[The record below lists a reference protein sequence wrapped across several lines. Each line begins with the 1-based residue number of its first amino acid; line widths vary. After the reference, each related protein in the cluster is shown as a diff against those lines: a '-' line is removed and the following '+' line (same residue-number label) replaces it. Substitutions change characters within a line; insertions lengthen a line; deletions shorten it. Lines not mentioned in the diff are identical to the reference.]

1 MSAFFLSPPILL
13 CLLAAFMY
21 ATGAL
26 VVKRAAEFGVGVW
39 RTAFVANVLCALAF
53 QPLVLLGGHAEF
65 SLWWQPLITGACF
78 VTGQWL
84 TFIALERGDVS
95 VATPVLGL
103 KIIFVALL
111 VTFLVGEDLRWQLW
125 VAALLATGGIALL
138 NWGGGGPRPQQE
150 VGRTIVAAGLAAAV
164 YAVFDVLVQTWA
176 PRWGLGRFL
185 PLTMGSAGL
194 LSLAFIPRFRAPL
207 AAIPR
212 AGWPWLLGGA
222 LLLGLQSVIFVSTLA
237 YWGRA
242 AANNVVYSSRGLWTI
257 LLVWLVGH
265 WVGSRE
271 QAHGA
276 RILAWRL
283 IGATLMLSAIGLV
296 AL

>member
-21 ATGAL
+21 AAGAL

-39 RTAFVANVLCALAF
+39 RTAFVANVLCALVF
-53 QPLVLLGGHAEF
+53 QPLLVFGGHFEAT
-65 SLWWQPLITGACF
+65 LWWQPVVTGACF

-111 VTFLVGEDLRWQLW
+111 VTCLVGESLRWQLW
-125 VAALLATGGIALL
+125 IAALLATGGIALL
-138 NWGGGGPRPQQE
+138 NWGGGGGAHHH
-150 VGRTIVAAGLAAAV
+150 VGRTIVAASLAASV

-176 PRWGLGRFL
+176 PRWGMGRFL
-185 PLTMGSAGL
+185 PLTMGCAGL
-194 LSLAFIPRFRAPL
+194 LSFGFILRFRAPL
-207 AAIPR
+207 TAIPR
-212 AGWPWLLGGA
+212 AGWPWLVGGS
-222 LLLGLQSVIFVSTLA
+222 LLLGVQSVIFVSTLA
-237 YWGRA
+237 HWGRA

-257 LLVWLVGH
+257 VLVWLVGH
-265 WVGSRE
+265 WVSSRE
-271 QAHGA
+271 QSHGS

>member
-1 MSAFFLSPPILL
+1 MSTFFLSPPILL

-39 RTAFVANVLCALAF
+39 RTAFVANVLCAFVF
-53 QPLVLLGGHAEF
+53 QPLLLLGGNVLT
-65 SLWWQPLITGACF
+65 SLWWQPLVTGACF
-78 VTGQWL
+78 VAGQWL

-111 VTFLVGEDLRWQLW
+111 VTFLVGEALRWQLW
-125 VAALLATGGIALL
+125 IAALLATGGIALL
-138 NWGGGGPRPQQE
+138 NWGGGGRQHHD
-150 VGRTIVAAGLAAAV
+150 VGRTIVAASSAAGV

-185 PLTMGSAGL
+185 PFTMGCAGL

-207 AAIPR
+207 RTIPR
-212 AGWPWLLGGA
+212 AGWPWLVGGS

-237 YWGRA
+237 HWGRA

-271 QAHGA
+271 QAHGS

-283 IGATLMLSAIGLV
+283 VGATLMLSAIGLV
-296 AL
+296 AF

>member
-39 RTAFVANVLCALAF
+39 RTAFVANVICALVF
-53 QPLVLLGGHAEF
+53 QPLLVFGGNLLAGF
-65 SLWWQPLITGACF
+65 WWQPLITGACF

-111 VTFLVGEDLRWQLW
+111 VTFIVGEALRWQLW
-125 VAALLATGGIALL
+125 VAALLATGGIGLL
-138 NWGGGGPRPQQE
+138 NWGGGGRPHHD

-185 PLTMGSAGL
+185 PLTMGCAGL
-194 LSLAFIPRFRAPL
+194 LSFAFIPRFRAPL
-207 AAIPR
+207 GAIPR
-212 AGWPWLLGGA
+212 AGWPWLIGGS

-237 YWGRA
+237 SWGRA

-257 LLVWLVGH
+257 VLVWLVGH
-265 WVGSRE
+265 WVDSRE
-271 QAHGA
+271 QAHGS

-283 IGATLMLSAIGLV
+283 MGATLMLSAIGLV
-296 AL
+296 AF

>member
-1 MSAFFLSPPILL
+1 MAAFLLSPPILL

-39 RTAFVANVLCALAF
+39 RTAFVANVLCALVF
-53 QPLVLLGGHAEF
+53 QPLLLLGGRIEAA
-65 SLWWQPLITGACF
+65 LWWQPLVTGACF

-111 VTFLVGEDLRWQLW
+111 VTFLVGEALRWQLW
-125 VAALLATGGIALL
+125 IAALLATGGIALL
-138 NWGGGGPRPQQE
+138 NWGGGGRPHHD
-150 VGRTIVAAGLAAAV
+150 VGRTIAAASAAAAV

-185 PLTMGSAGL
+185 PLTMGCAGL
-194 LSLAFIPRFRAPL
+194 LSFAFVPRFRAPL
-207 AAIPR
+207 ASIPR
-212 AGWPWLLGGA
+212 GGWPWLVGGS
-222 LLLGLQSVIFVSTLA
+222 LLLGLQSAIFVSTLA
-237 YWGRA
+237 HWGRA

-257 LLVWLVGH
+257 VLVWLVGH

-271 QAHGA
+271 QAHGR

-283 IGATLMLSAIGLV
+283 VGASLMLSAIGLV
-296 AL
+296 AF

>member
-1 MSAFFLSPPILL
+1 MSAFFFSPPILL

-39 RTAFVANVLCALAF
+39 RTAFVANVLCALVF
-53 QPLVLLGGHAEF
+53 QPLLVFGGQLEAT
-65 SLWWQPLITGACF
+65 LWWQPVVTGACF

-111 VTFLVGEDLRWQLW
+111 VTFLVGESLRWQLW
-125 VAALLATGGIALL
+125 IAALLATGGIALL
-138 NWGGGGPRPQQE
+138 NWGGGGSPHHD
-150 VGRTIVAAGLAAAV
+150 VGRTIIAAGLAAAV

-185 PLTMGSAGL
+185 PLTMGCAGV
-194 LSLAFIPRFRAPL
+194 LSFAFVPRFRAPL

-212 AGWPWLLGGA
+212 AAWPWLVGGS

-237 YWGRA
+237 HWGRA

-257 LLVWLVGH
+257 VLVWLVGH
-265 WVGSRE
+265 WVSSRE
-271 QAHGA
+271 QAHGS

-283 IGATLMLSAIGLV
+283 VGATLMLSAIGLV

>member
-1 MSAFFLSPPILL
+1 MTAFFLSPPILL

-26 VVKRAAEFGVGVW
+26 VVKRAGAFGVGVW
-39 RTAFVANVLCALAF
+39 RTAFVANVICALVF
-53 QPLVLLGGHAEF
+53 QPLLLFGGHFEAA
-65 SLWWQPLITGACF
+65 LWWQPVVTGACF

-103 KIIFVALL
+103 KIIFVALV
-111 VTFLVGEDLRWQLW
+111 VTFVVGEALRWQLW

-138 NWGGGGPRPQQE
+138 NWGGGRPHHD
-150 VGRTIVAAGLAAAV
+150 VGRTILAAGAAAAV

-176 PRWGLGRFL
+176 PRWGMGRFL
-185 PLTMGSAGL
+185 PLTMGWAGV
-194 LSLAFIPRFRAPL
+194 LSFAFIPQFRAPL
-207 AAIPR
+207 SAIPR
-212 AGWPWLLGGA
+212 AGWPWLVGGS
-222 LLLGLQSVIFVSTLA
+222 LLLGVQSVIFVSTLA
-237 YWGRA
+237 HWGRA

-257 LLVWLVGH
+257 ILIWLVGH
-265 WVGSRE
+265 WVSSPE
-271 QAHGA
+271 QAHGR

-283 IGATLMLSAIGLV
+283 VGATLMLSAIGLV
-296 AL
+296 AF